1 MIKHQKLM
9 GSKSERIY
17 TDWGGLKM
25 CMLAYKVEGRLKFL
39 KISTHVLCEGPQAN
53 NF

>member
-1 MIKHQKLM
+1 MIKHQKLT

-25 CMLAYKVEGRLKFL
+25 CMLAYKVEEGLKFS
-39 KISTHVLCEGPQAN
+39 KISSHVLCEGPHS
-53 NF
+53 